1 MIRHVAF
8 LRGINVAGQ
17 KLIKMEELARIF
29 ASMGLRNVRTYI
41 QCGNVIFDHASGNSV
56 RLRKKIERT
65 LQDVLGYEV
74 PVILRPLADIEAIV
88 ERNPFRKIKADDD
101 VMLCVVFLSAEPP
114 SKPKLPLISA
124 TEKLEV
130 FEVRDRAAFIVAR
143 RKKSG
148 WFGFPNNFVEKE
160 LGVLATTR
168 QVTTVRKIVD
178 FANANAKSQGDIK
191 KKTNSTSP

>member
-1 MIRHVAF
+1 MIRYVAL

-17 KLIKMEELARIF
+17 KLIKMEALAGIF
-29 ASMGLRNVRTYI
+29 ASMGFHNVRTYI

-56 RLRKKIERT
+56 RLRKKIEKT
-65 LQDVLGYEV
+65 LHDVLGYEV
-74 PVILRPLADIEAIV
+74 TVILRPLAEIEAIV
-88 ERNPFRKIKADDD
+88 ERNPFRKIKAGAD

-124 TEKLEV
+124 TQNLEV
-130 FEVRDRAAFIVAR
+130 FAVRERAAFIIAR
-143 RKKSG
+143 RKKNG

-160 LGVLATTR
+160 LGVPATTR

-178 FANANAKSQGDIK
+178 FANANPRRQSDMK
-191 KKTNSTSP
+191 NC

>member
-178 FANANAKSQGDIK
+178 FANANPLETMK
-191 KKTNSTSP
+191 KINSTSP

>member
-1 MIRHVAF
+1 MIRYVAF
-8 LRGINVAGQ
+8 LRAINVAGQ
-17 KLIKMEELARIF
+17 RLIKMEALARIF
-29 ASMGLRNVRTYI
+29 ASIGFHNVRTYI
-41 QCGNVIFDHASGNSV
+41 QCGNVIFDHAAGNSV

-74 PVILRPLADIEAIV
+74 TVILRPLAEIKAIV

-101 VMLCVVFLSAEPP
+101 VMLCVVFLCAEPP
-114 SKPKLPLISA
+114 SKPELPLISA

-168 QVTTVRKIVD
+168 QVTTLRKIVD
-178 FANANAKSQGDIK
+178 FANANPPETRKKS
-191 KKTNSTSP
+191 NSTSP